1 MSNSPPAHAEEHHDL
16 MQLVAKVIKHSALIE
31 GMVLITI
38 GVDGRPC
45 VGANIEDPAVI
56 SAILREL
63 GNAEHTI
70 EGVRRIGRPV
80 SN

>member
-1 MSNSPPAHAEEHHDL
+1 MTVPPAHAEEHHTL
-16 MQLVAKVIKHSALIE
+16 MQLVAQVVEQSKLIN
-31 GMVLITI
+31 GMILVTI

-56 SAILREL
+56 SALLRQL
-63 GNAEHTI
+63 GEASI
-70 EGVRRIGRPV
+70 AGVRSIGRPT